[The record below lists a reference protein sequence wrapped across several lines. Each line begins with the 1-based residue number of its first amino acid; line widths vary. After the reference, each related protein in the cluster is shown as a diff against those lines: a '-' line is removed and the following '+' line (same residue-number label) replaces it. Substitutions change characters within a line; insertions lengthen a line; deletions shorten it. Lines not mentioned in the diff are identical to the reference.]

1 MRKRIMEEIYLI
13 GAQRTPFGRY
23 RGFFKDQSAI
33 DLGKIALNGLIEKT
47 GIAKDKIDSVLIGN
61 VLSAGLGQNVA
72 RQIALGAGLPES
84 VVATVV
90 DDVCGSSLKALRFA
104 QGQMALGDFGV
115 AVVGG
120 AESMTNA
127 PLVLP
132 KSEKKAENPNFKD
145 TLQVDGIGDAYSQKP
160 MGLTAENVADR
171 YHVTRKEMDEFSLN
185 SHQKAAKA
193 IEGNWFKDEI
203 IPVTINGETLDHDES
218 VRPETTIEALE
229 NLKPVFKET
238 GRATAGNSSPLNDG
252 ASMLLVATK
261 EKVEELNLKPIA
273 VISNFAEIGCDPAYM
288 GYTPYFAIKKLLEKT
303 GTSIDDFDLFEI
315 NEAFAAQAVPV
326 ARDLQIPADKLN
338 IAGGAISLGHPLGAT
353 GARLIGGIVNSLK
366 QIDKRHGIVSLC
378 IGGGQGIAYEIR
390 RLD

>member
-1 MRKRIMEEIYLI
+1 MEEIYLI

-23 RGFFKDQSAI
+23 RGFFKDQNAI
-33 DLGKIALNGLIEKT
+33 DLGKIALDALIKKT
-47 GIAKDKIDSVLIGN
+47 GIAKNKIDSVLIGN

-72 RQIALGAGLPES
+72 RQIALGVGLPES

-104 QGQMALGDFGV
+104 QGQMALGDIGV

-120 AESMTNA
+120 TESMTNA

-132 KSEKKAENPNFKD
+132 KAEKNSENPNYKD
-145 TLQVDGIGDAYSQKP
+145 TLQIDGIGDAYSQKQ

-185 SHQKAAKA
+185 SHQKATKA
-193 IEGNWFKDEI
+193 VNENWFKEEI
-203 IPVTINGETLDHDES
+203 IPVTLNGETLSTDETI
-218 VRPETTIEALE
+218 RPDSSMEALG
-229 NLKPVFKET
+229 NLKPVFKED
-238 GRATAGNSSPLNDG
+238 GRATAGNSSPLSDG

-261 EKVEELNLKPIA
+261 EKVKELNLKPIA
-273 VISNFAEIGCDPAYM
+273 AISNFAEIGCDPAYM
-288 GYTPYFAIKKLLEKT
+288 GYAPYFAINKLLKKT
-303 GTSIDDFDLFEI
+303 GTTIDEYDLFEI
-315 NEAFAAQAVPV
+315 NEAFAAQAIPV
-326 ARDLQIPADKLN
+326 ARDLNIPANKLN

-366 QIDKRHGIVSLC
+366 QTGGRHGIVSLC

-390 RLD
+390 RID

>member
-1 MRKRIMEEIYLI
+1 MEEIYLI

-23 RGFFKDQSAI
+23 RGFFKDKNAI
-33 DLGKIALNGLIEKT
+33 DLGVMALEGLIKKT
-47 GIAKDKIDSVLIGN
+47 GIARDKIDSVLVGN

-84 VVATVV
+84 VVASVV

-104 QGQMALGDFGV
+104 QGQMALNDFGV

-132 KSEKKAENPNFKD
+132 KAEKKSETPNFKD

-171 YHVTRKEMDEFSLN
+171 YHVTREKMDEFSLK
-185 SHQKAAKA
+185 SHKKAARA
-193 IEGNWFKDEI
+193 VENDWFKDEI
-203 IPVTINGETLDHDES
+203 IPVTLNGETLTNDETI
-218 VRPETTIEALE
+218 RPDTTMEALA
-229 NLKPVFKET
+229 NLKPVFKED
-238 GRATAGNSSPLNDG
+238 GRATAGNSSPLSDG

-261 EKVEELNLKPIA
+261 AKVEELNLKPIA

-288 GYTPYFAIKKLLEKT
+288 GYAPYFAINKLLKKT
-303 GTSIDDFDLFEI
+303 GTTIDDYDLFEI

-326 ARDLQIPADKLN
+326 ARDLNIPESKLN

-366 QIDKRHGIVSLC
+366 RINAERGIVSLC

-390 RLD
+390 RVD